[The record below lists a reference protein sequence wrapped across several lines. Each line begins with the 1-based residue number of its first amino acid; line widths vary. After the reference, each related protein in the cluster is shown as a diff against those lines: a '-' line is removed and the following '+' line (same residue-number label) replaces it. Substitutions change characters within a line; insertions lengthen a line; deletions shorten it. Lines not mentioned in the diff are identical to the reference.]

1 MKKFK
6 FTLEKV
12 KTQRQIIADLAQ
24 REFVDALAEQE
35 VEIKKLNEMIAV
47 KERSLADRASM
58 IQTTS
63 DWVNQVDQINKFLIG
78 QDLRIKKQNLRL
90 QECENLVESRRE
102 ILRQSVSEVK
112 ILERLE
118 QKQKQAYM
126 AEIAK
131 VEQAEMDEIAVLRFS
146 RNESL
151 IKGSHED
158 GI

>member
-47 KERSLADRASM
+47 KERSLADRASR

-126 AEIAK
+126 AEVAK
-131 VEQAEMDEIAVLRFS
+131 VEQAEIDEIAVLRFS